1 MKKGLKE
8 VVFILDRSGS
18 MQGLES
24 DTIGGYNS
32 MLDEHK
38 VGDGEVLLSLVLFDD
53 RFQVIHN
60 RQDIK
65 SVPHLTKREYFVRGS
80 TALYDAIGRS
90 ISKINAVQNRL
101 PEAERSEKII
111 FVIMTDGYENAS
123 REFHHAEIQRLITR
137 HKQLFGWE
145 FLFLG
150 ANIDV
155 DTVAQNLGIDAHKA
169 AHYQADSKG
178 TRKNFKVMSEMIHEV
193 RTHDAFSSNLKQRI
207 ENE

>member
-8 VVFILDRSGS
+8 VIFILDRSGS
-18 MQGLES
+18 MQGLET

-65 SVPHLTKREYFVRGS
+65 SVSPLTKREYFVRGS

-90 ISKINAVQNRL
+90 IQKINQVQNRL
-101 PEAERSEKII
+101 PEGERSEKII
-111 FVIMTDGYENAS
+111 FVIITDGYENAS
-123 REFHHAEIQRLITR
+123 REYNRAEIQRLITR

-150 ANIDV
+150 ANIDA
-155 DTVAQNLGIDAHKA
+155 DEVAEHLGIDAHKA
-169 AHYQADSKG
+169 ANYHADSKG

-193 RTHDAFSSNLKQRI
+193 RSHDVFKSDLKQRI